1 METIG
6 VLLSIREWNHL
17 RRKKHNDDGIWHLFA
32 VKGEELSL
40 KIVYFTLQ
48 HVSLQLLKTKA
59 IEIEKDSGIKKHTID
74 IPSII
79 YNPTKFYQKKYIKLL
94 RELSNHPKFQVIN
107 EHHIIKKKNLFELI
121 QAQSELNKY
130 LKNGKENDQNNAPL
144 TFYVLGQKSPNKEW
158 EIPIIYVK
166 DSSEKKHLLVEAS
179 SLLENQPQKPKEIQ
193 EILYDH
199 SKKLLKIIHFYYPG
213 IYEIGLLFSI
223 NSNGQIYID
232 STCSFNIILK
242 DLFAWNQQLCQKIF
256 ESSLKGAK
264 EMIQQNAIP
273 NGSDK
278 KNQPKSSLNGKE
290 NSSGSVKEKKKIK
303 HLNKD
308 DLRIWVKLIP
318 FEAEEMTIKL
328 PGGLIHSSISELNA
342 LQFGIKE
349 QPCKIDIEGGVL
361 LKYNTYY
368 SPIEILISS
377 SLLAKLH
384 IPQDMV
390 YQLKVSTD
398 KVIIGPTI
406 GLLLGEKNQI
416 YNPAYME
423 KFSDRL
429 GIYENFGGLVIAFSS
444 RSVDWE
450 EKIAYG
456 MIYNPKQK
464 HWEYGTAPIP
474 DAIYRRNFHQKPVWI
489 KQLIELTDEKLFNS
503 HHYKKSDLLLLQ
515 NDKKI
520 NKHLPDT
527 HLFKNTNEL
536 IEFVNKK
543 KKVILKPVSLSRGRG
558 IFLIEKGLGERKGY
572 VLHDHRKGF
581 RLQHHIPDAK
591 GLKEILKDLN
601 VLHDKYL
608 YQTYIPLLKINNRPF
623 DVRVVMQKYDK
634 EHWICT
640 GIECRVAGENE
651 VLTNIA
657 RGGEAITLEEV
668 ISKAGNHLTIEK
680 VEKNILK
687 VCKEFCDL
695 MDKKDEHYA
704 EYGLD
709 IGLDKEGYPW
719 IIEANIFPSFKGFKA
734 MDYNRYLKIRYQP
747 LIYAVHLQGFAVTE
761 TGEGT
766 IDEIFHPNNSHD

>member
-6 VLLSIREWNHL
+6 VLLSMSEWNQL
-17 RRKKHNDDGIWHLFA
+17 KRKKDKKDGIWHLLSL
-32 VKGEELSL
+32 KGEEINL

-48 HVSLQLLKTKA
+48 HISLQLLKTDA
-59 IEIEKDSGIKKHTID
+59 IEIEKNSGIKKSKVD

-79 YNPTKFYQKKYIKLL
+79 YNPTKFYQKKYIKML
-94 RELSNHPKFQVIN
+94 RDLSNHPKFQVIN
-107 EHHIIKKKNLFELI
+107 EHHIIKKKNLFELLR
-121 QAQSELNKY
+121 AQPDLNKH
-130 LKNGKENDQNNAPL
+130 LKKGKENDQNNAPL
-144 TFYVLGQKSPNKEW
+144 TFYVLGQKSLNKEW
-158 EIPIIYVK
+158 KIPIIYVK
-166 DSSEKKHLLVEAS
+166 DSSGKKITIEEAIP
-179 SLLENQPQKPKEIQ
+179 LLEHQLQNHKEVK
-193 EILYDH
+193 EFLSVH
-199 SKKLLKIIHFYYPG
+199 SQKLLKIIHFYYPG
-213 IYEIGLLFSI
+213 VYEIGILYSI
-223 NSNGQIYID
+223 NNNGHIEIS
-232 STCSFNIILK
+232 STCSFNIIMK
-242 DLFAWNQQLCQKIF
+242 DLYTWNHQLCQKIF
-256 ESSLKGAK
+256 ESSLKVAK
-264 EMIQQNAIP
+264 EMMQQNAIP
-273 NGSDK
+273 DGTDK
-278 KNQPKSSLNGKE
+278 KNQPKTSLSEKE
-290 NSSGSVKEKKKIK
+290 SSSGSVKEKKKIK
-303 HLNKD
+303 HLNRN
-308 DLRIWVKLIP
+308 DLCVWIKLIP

-328 PGGLIHSSISELNA
+328 PGGLIHTSITELNA

-368 SPIEILISS
+368 TPIEILISS

-456 MIYNPKQK
+456 MIYNPTHKN
-464 HWEYGTAPIP
+464 WEYGTAPIP
-474 DAIYRRNFHQKPVWI
+474 DAIYRRNFHQKPGWI

-503 HHYKKSDLLLLQ
+503 HHYKKSDLLLMQ
-515 NDKKI
+515 NDKEI

-527 HLFKNTNEL
+527 HLFKNMNEL

-558 IFLIEKGLGERKGY
+558 IFFIEKGLGERKGY

-591 GLKEILKDLN
+591 GLGEMLKDIN
-601 VLHDKYL
+601 VLHEKYL

-657 RGGEAITLEEV
+657 RGGEAMTLEEV
-668 ISKAGNHLTIEK
+668 VSKAGNHLTFEK

-687 VCKEFCDL
+687 VCKKFCDL

-704 EYGLD
+704 EFGLD

-766 IDEIFHPNNSHD
+766 IDEIFHPNNSHN